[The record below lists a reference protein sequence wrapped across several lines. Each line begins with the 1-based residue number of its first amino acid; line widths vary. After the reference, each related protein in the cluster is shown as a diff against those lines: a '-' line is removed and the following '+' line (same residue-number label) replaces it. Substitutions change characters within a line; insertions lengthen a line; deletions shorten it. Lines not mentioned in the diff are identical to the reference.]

1 MGKLQASRRAV
12 EAALAPLSDAEKLQ
26 LLEELRFEVG
36 AAMKISESKLTNGT
50 QGERVACAHLN
61 LEWNGKTV
69 NGCDAWDEN
78 GKPVELKCFKSTATR
93 ANVSY
98 VFPKRNRV
106 ETDAEYARRVYKHY
120 RDSCAGGHYW
130 VLLANGSTKYKCHWY
145 VDGKRFALAVRAFL
159 LANPKKDRINLGSNY
174 CKDCKVPHRLDTI
187 AGILKDPKRTAVFPT
202 RVAERCH
209 RKPA

>member
-69 NGCDAWDEN
+69 NGCDA
-78 GKPVELKCFKSTATR
+78 
-93 ANVSY
+93 
-98 VFPKRNRV
+98 
-106 ETDAEYARRVYKHY
+106 
-120 RDSCAGGHYW
+120 
-130 VLLANGSTKYKCHWY
+130 
-145 VDGKRFALAVRAFL
+145 
-159 LANPKKDRINLGSNY
+159 
-174 CKDCKVPHRLDTI
+174 
-187 AGILKDPKRTAVFPT
+187 
-202 RVAERCH
+202 
-209 RKPA
+209 